1 MTRPRFSVGIDLG
14 TTNCALAFVPLAGDA
29 RVEVFSIPQWDRPGV
44 IAEAATLPSFLY
56 LPEEAAAGQFPAPK
70 AGPWVI
76 GRLARAKAADRPERV
91 AHSAKSWLCH
101 HAADRSAPFLPWGSE
116 DLARREKISPV
127 GASALI
133 LGHLRNAWNE
143 RFAGAGPDYAFDAQV
158 ITITVPASFDAAA
171 QRLTLAAAAQAGFP
185 ENVRLLEEPQAAF
198 YHWLERPDSA
208 RRLASE
214 RSETGAGTQHVLVV
228 DIGGGTSDFSLFEFH
243 PDGPNRPPHIK
254 RIAVSDH
261 ILLGGDNMDLA
272 IAHRLEPQL
281 VQGGEPLSGGQWAF
295 LVARCR
301 DVKETVLSGE
311 GPPDEAFSVVLPG
324 RGASL
329 VAGARSARVERADIE
344 ELVFDGFFP
353 ECYADERPLQK
364 KAAIG
369 EWGLPYA
376 ADPAVTRH
384 LAAFLSGRPAV
395 GAVLFN
401 GGALAP
407 RALRERISREIGKW
421 QDGSAPVRLENLD
434 PDLAV
439 ARGAARFGNIVRSGA
454 ERIEAGNAHAIFLEA
469 HRAPAVQTPGAADT
483 NGRGEPTLVC
493 VFPQDTPSEVI
504 LEITDLPLE
513 LRINRPVRF
522 STYYST
528 RQGAHNAGDLVAW
541 NEDDFHALP
550 PLETVAQTAGSDR
563 TAASRA
569 VPVHLT
575 SKLTE
580 LGLLEVACRSIDP
593 ELRESWPLEFN
604 LRPRETNDA
613 NEPAAK
619 AALESATQ
627 AGPNVAPAALD
638 AARERI
644 ATLFGQA
651 LNKKDKLTATRLI
664 KSLET
669 ILAAPKSEWNVV
681 LVRSLWSTLETCMDS
696 RRRSIE
702 HEEAWLILAG
712 FLLRPGFGA
721 ALDDLRIDRLWSLR
735 ERGFFFPGKP
745 VKLQE
750 HILWRRVGGGL
761 SRERQHNVLE
771 PELAALLQAQS
782 PSPELVLLAGSLER
796 IGRETKSELVNRF
809 IDAAS
814 AHASENKHH
823 AHFLAAL
830 ALLLNRTPLYAGPET
845 VVSPD
850 LVERA
855 FDVFSRLDWDGPK
868 LRELQTLF
876 LRGAR
881 LVNDR
886 SLDVPK
892 SVRNRIADTLERS
905 GVPSAKTIALRQFVP
920 LERSEQVGLFGESLP
935 HGLVLRET

>member
-1 MTRPRFSVGIDLG
+1 MTRARFSVGIDLG
-14 TTNCALAFVPLAGDA
+14 TTNCALAFAPLAGDA
-29 RVEVFSIPQWDRPGV
+29 GSEVFSIPQWDAPNV
-44 IAEAATLPSFLY
+44 IAQAPTLPSFLY
-56 LPEEAAAGQFPAPK
+56 LPEEAARGGFQGTK
-70 AGPWVI
+70 AGPGAWVI
-76 GRLARAKAADRPERV
+76 GRLARAKAADRPDRV
-91 AHSAKSWLCH
+91 AHSAKSWLGH
-101 HAADRSAPFLPWGSE
+101 HAVDRSAPFLPWGS
-116 DLARREKISPV
+116 DDVAREEKISPV
-127 GASALI
+127 TASALI

-143 RFAGAGPDYAFDAQV
+143 RFAGAGPDFAFEAQV
-158 ITITVPASFDAAA
+158 ITIAVPASFDAAA

-185 ENVRLLEEPQAAF
+185 ETVRLLEEPQAAF
-198 YHWLERPDSA
+198 YHWLEPPSSA
-208 RRLASE
+208 GRLSGGL
-214 RSETGAGTQHVLVV
+214 SKTDGGAQHVLVV

-243 PDGPNRPPHIK
+243 SGAASRVPHIK

-281 VQGGEPLSGGQWAF
+281 AQDGEPLSGGQWAF

-301 DVKETVLSGE
+301 DLKETVLSSG
-311 GPPDEAFSVVLPG
+311 GPPDEAFTLVLPG
-324 RGASL
+324 RGSTL
-329 VAGARSARVERADIE
+329 IAGARSARLSRAQIE
-344 ELVFDGFFP
+344 ELVLDGFFP
-353 ECYADERPLQK
+353 ECYADEAPLQK
-364 KAAIG
+364 KTAIG

-384 LAAFLSGRPAV
+384 LAAFLRGRPAV

-407 RALRERISREIGKW
+407 SALRERISREIGKW
-421 QDGSAPVRLENLD
+421 QGGTAPIVLD
-434 PDLAV
+434 NPEPDLAV

-454 ERIEAGNAHAIFLEA
+454 ERIEAGNARAIFLEA
-469 HRAPAVQTPGAADT
+469 HRTTTADT
-483 NGRGEPTLVC
+483 NGRGEPSLVC
-493 VFPQDTPSEVI
+493 VFPQNTPSEVT
-504 LEITDLPLE
+504 LEITDLALE

-528 RQGAHNAGDLVAW
+528 RQATNGAGDVVAW
-541 NEDDFHALP
+541 NERDFHALP
-550 PLETVAQTAGSDR
+550 PLETVAKTAGPDDG
-563 TAASRA
+563 ASIECA

-575 SKLTE
+575 SKLNE

-593 ELRESWPLEFN
+593 DLRQSWPLEFN
-604 LRPRETNDA
+604 LRPRVTNGA
-613 NEPAAK
+613 AEPARTGV
-619 AALESATQ
+619 LESATE
-627 AGPNVAPAALD
+627 GPNVEPAALN

-669 ILAAPKSEWNVV
+669 ILAAPKGEWNVA
-681 LVRSLWSTLETCMDS
+681 LVRSLWTTLETCMGC
-696 RRRSIE
+696 RRRSVE

-735 ERGFFFPGKP
+735 DAGFFFPGKLIK
-745 VKLQE
+745 VQE
-750 HILWRRVGGGL
+750 YILWRRVGGGL
-761 SRERQHNVLE
+761 SRERQESVLE
-771 PELAALLQAQS
+771 PELAALRQQPS

-796 IGRETKSELVNRF
+796 IGHETKTELVNRF
-809 IDAAS
+809 IDGAS

-830 ALLLNRTPLYAGPET
+830 ALLLNRAPLYAGPET

-850 LVERA
+850 LVEHA

-881 LVNDR
+881 LVNNR

-892 SVRNRIADTLERS
+892 SVRNRIADKLERS
-905 GVPSAKTIALRQFVP
+905 GVPSGKTIPLRQFVP

-935 HGLVLRET
+935 PGLILRES